1 MSAIVRRGCLCAGIG
16 VCLALMLSFLGP
28 NAFAG
33 GKPIE
38 IKLDEF
44 AKEWKK
50 DRKATTKKYTGK
62 YVIFTGPI
70 LYFEAIGK
78 EQRICLTI
86 RCEPGR
92 EAAYI
97 TVFPKENAQPWA
109 TFGVGQVVT
118 VKGKYGTSLDPG
130 AVIQHVNDGTIETSA
145 KNPTI
150 TLKSTELGAEA
161 TPDRDKAAARYLNK
175 CAIVVGEVVK
185 ISERKDVVFLK
196 GKDAVLI
203 ECHMHAVEGPQL
215 GTPLTVG
222 KEARI
227 FGMIQEQLN
236 PILDDSKNFRVRD
249 CLVIAEAKKK

>member
-1 MSAIVRRGCLCAGIG
+1 MSATVRQGFLCAGIG
-16 VCLALMLSFLGP
+16 VCLALLLSFLGP
-28 NAFAG
+28 DAFAG

-78 EQRICLTI
+78 EQKICLTI

-92 EAAYI
+92 EATYV
-97 TVFPKENAQPWA
+97 TVFPKEKGQPWA
-109 TFGVGQVVT
+109 TYGVGQIVT
-118 VKGKYGTSLDPG
+118 VKGTFGTSLDPG
-130 AVIQHVNDGTIETSA
+130 AVIQHVNNATVETSA

-150 TLKSTELGAEA
+150 PLKSTELGAEA
-161 TPDRDKAAARYLNK
+161 TPDRDKAAAKYLNK
-175 CAIVVGEVVK
+175 CAIVAGEVVK

-215 GTPLTVG
+215 GTPLVVG

-227 FGMIQEQLN
+227 FGMIQEQLS

-249 CLVIAEAKKK
+249 CLPILTGAKK